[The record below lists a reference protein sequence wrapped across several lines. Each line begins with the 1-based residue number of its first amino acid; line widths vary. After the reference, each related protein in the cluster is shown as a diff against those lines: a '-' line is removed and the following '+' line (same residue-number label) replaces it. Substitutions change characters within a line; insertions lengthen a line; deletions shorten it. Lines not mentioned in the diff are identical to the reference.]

1 MSPKMAKTSRPD
13 RGGPTETAG
22 RQAAARLVKDWLLL
36 NNWSYTSVTWTGCH
50 GSQFSNFT
58 RCQLD
63 PQPTFFVGLG
73 KLNAYA
79 ATESHYQ
86 SVGDWTA
93 GDFLELFC
101 GLKQPPS
108 NWLGSD
114 FSPEEIKKY
123 CRGLELLFSALPRSG
138 TTAELLAAVS
148 QRITQRLM
156 PLTHRVITGL
166 HTPNAEEFL
175 EVFLQLAPSWSA
187 YLGKPETTYSLLR
200 SCWAATDL

>member
-1 MSPKMAKTSRPD
+1 MSAKTSHPD
-13 RGGPTETAG
+13 RGGPTERAG

-36 NNWSYTSVTWTGCH
+36 NNWTYANLGWTGIH

-58 RCQLD
+58 RCKLD

-79 ATESHYQ
+79 ASEPHYQ

-101 GLKQPPS
+101 GLKDPPS
-108 NWLGSD
+108 DWLGSD
-114 FSPEEIKKY
+114 FTPEEIRRY
-123 CRGLELLFSALPRSG
+123 CRGLELLFNAVPRSG
-138 TTAELLAAVS
+138 TTAELLVAVT
-148 QRITQRLM
+148 QQVTQRLV

-166 HTPNAEEFL
+166 HTPNVEEFL
-175 EVFLQLAPSWSA
+175 EVFLQLAPSLST
-187 YLGKPETTYSLLR
+187 YSGKPETTYSLLR
-200 SCWAATDL
+200 SCWAATEL